1 MDSLLKPDLAAPGNK
16 IVSAEA
22 QGAALIADYPSLHTS
37 GSGADAYATMNGTS
51 MATGMVSGAVALVLE
66 ANKGLTPAQVK
77 MTLQSSATF
86 MPEVGLVGAGAG
98 SLNAAAAIGV
108 ALHGPIQQT
117 TAIGGE
123 TVKSR
128 GVMTAVTLIG
138 ARWEEAREERRDSV
152 GRRAAVG

>member
-1 MDSLLKPDLAAPGNK
+1 MSWHIQLEGADAGGRLAEASIAAPGNK

-22 QGAALIADYPSLHTS
+22 LGASLTATILAARVWFGRGCVCDAERDEH
-37 GSGADAYATMNGTS
+37 GDGRGERRRGA
-51 MATGMVSGAVALVLE
+51 GARGE
-66 ANKGLTPAQVK
+66 PEITPAQVK

-108 ALHGPIQQT
+108 ALNGPVQQT

-123 TVKSR
+123 TVQSS
-128 GVMTAVTLIG
+128 GVTTLTAEVEG
-138 ARWEEAREERRDSV
+138 C
-152 GRRAAVG
+152 